1 MHAHIVV
8 DLGFGDAGKGLITDF
23 LVRKNYAGLVVRYNG
38 GAQAGHNV
46 VAPDGRHHTFS
57 QFGSGTFVPGVR
69 TFLTKEV
76 IIHPGALL
84 VEGDV
89 LISKGVTDAFSRLRV
104 SEGALVITPFHQAAN
119 RIHELMRGND
129 RHGSCG
135 VGVGETYEDTQSHP
149 GETIKAGDLGNKAL
163 LLKKLRAV
171 HERKRE
177 QLVARYSE
185 KALEVGAQQ
194 EWQIFTL
201 RDLAEDWITSI
212 SRINEL
218 GLVTPDSALEQ
229 QLKQTEHVVFE
240 GAQGI
245 LLDAEIGFHPYT
257 SWTRS
262 TAQHALDVITEMAP
276 GSTMTQIGVTRCYMV
291 RHGPGPLPTE
301 TDQLAPLVAE
311 HNRRNGW
318 QGGVRYGWFDS
329 ILSRYALQ
337 QSGTLDTLAVTHL
350 DILPK
355 LREWKYCVGY
365 ENPNLATEILEANS
379 GSLEERVRI
388 TQELIEAEPIY
399 EACDAKE
406 EVVIAKLEE
415 FAGKP
420 VQLASCGP
428 CSVDVKLL

>member
-23 LVRKNYAGLVVRYNG
+23 LVRKNHAGLVVRYNG

-46 VAPDGRHHTFS
+46 VALDGRHHTFS

-69 TFLTKEV
+69 TYLAKEV

-119 RIHELMRGND
+119 RIHELMRGGD

-135 VGVGETYEDTQSHP
+135 VGVGETYEDHHRHP
-149 GETIKAGDLGNKAL
+149 GDSIKAGDLGNTTL
-163 LLKKLRAV
+163 LLNKLRAI

-177 QLVARYSE
+177 HLIARYGE
-185 KALEVGAQQ
+185 KALAASAQR
-194 EWQIFTL
+194 EWQVFTL
-201 RDLAEDWITSI
+201 KDLAEDWIASI
-212 SRINEL
+212 SRINDLEL
-218 GLVTPDSALEQ
+218 VSSDSALEQ
-229 QLKQTEHVVFE
+229 QIKETEQVVFE

-262 TAQHALDVITEMAP
+262 TSQQALEAITEMAP
-276 GSTMTQIGVTRCYMV
+276 GSAMTQIGVTRCFMV

-311 HNRRNGW
+311 HNRQNEW
-318 QGGVRYGWFDS
+318 QGGVRYGWFDAV
-329 ILSRYALQ
+329 LSRYALQ
-337 QSGTLDTLAVTHL
+337 QAGMLDVLAVTHM
-350 DILPK
+350 DILAK
-355 LREWKYCVGY
+355 LKEWKYCVGY
-365 ENPNLATEILEANS
+365 KNANLITELLDPHS
-379 GSLEERVRI
+379 RSLEERAQI
-388 TQELIEAEPIY
+388 TKALKEAEPIY
-399 EACDAKE
+399 EACEAKD
-406 EVVIAKLEE
+406 EVVITTIEKLT
-415 FAGKP
+415 GKP
-420 VQLASCGP
+420 VRLAAYGP
-428 CSVDVKLL
+428 GSVDVKLL